1 MPLVFIYWGSI
12 WVFHLCGRA
21 LKKKGVPECFF
32 IASIQARRD
41 PLLNAQLRH
50 VCRATSA
57 APTYFPPV
65 QFSVV
70 DKTKEPPESREYHM
84 IDGGIAVN
92 NPVKTSFFHPKIFKS
107 FISKLCFRP
116 HMFAILDLRSKSILS
131 SLFWSKM
138 QKKKKKKIHPQVS
151 VIMAKL
157 GWWGI
162 KCRLMWQSRKLLMRF
177 NRVPSTLEELIMG

>member
-1 MPLVFIYWGSI
+1 VEGLS
-12 WVFHLCGRA
+12 
-21 LKKKGVPECFF
+21 KKKKEEFPSGFFF
-32 IASIQARRD
+32 IDSIQARRD

-92 NPVKTSFFHPKIFKS
+92 NPVKNFFHPKS
-107 FISKLCFRP
+107 FISNFVLDPICLEFRP
-116 HMFAILDLRSKSILS
+116 LDLNQFLS
-131 SLFWSKM
+131 SLFGLKCI
-138 QKKKKKKIHPQVS
+138 KKIHPQVL
-151 VIMAKL
+151 VRMAKL
-157 GWWGI
+157 GWWGGD

-177 NRVPSTLEELIMG
+177 NRVP

>member
-1 MPLVFIYWGSI
+1 MEGLS
-12 WVFHLCGRA
+12 
-21 LKKKGVPECFF
+21 KKKKSSRVFFFF
-32 IASIQARRD
+32 IDSIQARRD

-92 NPVKTSFFHPKIFKS
+92 NPVKTFFHPNFFS
-107 FISKLCFRP
+107 NP
-116 HMFAILDLRSKSILS
+116 S
-131 SLFWSKM
+131 SQTLF
-138 QKKKKKKIHPQVS
+138 
-151 VIMAKL
+151 
-157 GWWGI
+157 
-162 KCRLMWQSRKLLMRF
+162 
-177 NRVPSTLEELIMG
+177 

>member
-1 MPLVFIYWGSI
+1 MALVFIYWGSI

-21 LKKKGVPECFF
+21 LKNKEEEFPSVFF
-32 IASIQARRD
+32 IDSIQARRD

-57 APTYFPPV
+57 APTYFAPV

-92 NPVKTSFFHPKIFKS
+92 NPVKHFFIRIFLKS
-107 FISKLCFRP
+107 FHLNLCFRP
-116 HMFAILDLRSKSILS
+116 Y
-131 SLFWSKM
+131 
-138 QKKKKKKIHPQVS
+138 V
-151 VIMAKL
+151 
-157 GWWGI
+157 
-162 KCRLMWQSRKLLMRF
+162 
-177 NRVPSTLEELIMG
+177 LEF